1 MYYRHELKFEVS
13 ELELK
18 KLEYRLKPLLKKDIH
33 QAGDYYLIRSL
44 YFDDIVDSCLNEN
57 LAGVDNRSK
66 YRIRIYNA
74 SSNIINLEKKSKLH
88 GMTHKDSADISIEQ
102 CITYIN
108 TDIPNLTDC
117 ESELEKELFA
127 MASSKRMLPKCIVE
141 YERSAYVLQQGNV
154 RITFDKNIRGSR
166 DISQFF
172 NQRIDAIPVQES
184 DIHVLEVKYD
194 EFLPEYLLA
203 VLDLG
208 NLRRQSFSK
217 YASVRIVCG

>member
-13 ELELK
+13 EIELK
-18 KLEYRLKPLLKKDIH
+18 KLEYRLKPLLKKDMH
-33 QAGDYYLIRSL
+33 QDGDYYLIRSL

-66 YRIRIYNA
+66 YRIRTYNG
-74 SSNIINLEKKSKLH
+74 SSSIINLEKKSKLH
-88 GMTHKDSADISIEQ
+88 GMTHKDSTDISIEQ
-102 CITYIN
+102 CNIYMN
-108 TDIPNLTDC
+108 KNIPKLADC

-141 YERSAYVLQQGNV
+141 YERSAYVLPQGNV
-154 RITFDKNIRGSR
+154 RITFDKNIRGSN

-172 NQRIDAIPVQES
+172 NQRIDAIPVQEG

-217 YASVRIVCG
+217 YASVRMVCG